1 MNINDLDKEI
11 DKAFS
16 IFEDKLDLSNF
27 SLWIEPKPLKVWDE
41 VEDDDV
47 VVDEQQEEYKELD
60 FSSWLY
66 FVRVLQSIY
75 IYIYIIKRL

>member
-60 FSSWLY
+60 FSS
-66 FVRVLQSIY
+66 
-75 IYIYIIKRL
+75 

>member
-1 MNINDLDKEI
+1 MSINNLETEI

-16 IFEDKLDLSNF
+16 EFEDKLDLSNF
-27 SLWIEPKPLKVWDE
+27 SLWIDPEPLKVWDE

-60 FSSWLY
+60 FSSWLC
-66 FVRVLQSIY
+66 FVCVLQSYNIY
-75 IYIYIIKRL
+75 NI